1 MKIPVLLAPALCLS
15 LAACDDV
22 ALSFAC
28 PEEPSPSVVIGVFD
42 AGTGEAV
49 AGDASGWYT
58 VNGMTDSLRHEVRV
72 GGIPQLFAFGPPGVY
87 QVRVQRT
94 GHSEWVMSDLVV
106 QQSECGPA
114 TVRVT
119 ATLEPAL

>member
-1 MKIPVLLAPALCLS
+1 MKIPALLAPALCLA

-28 PEEPSPSVVIGVFD
+28 PEEPSPSVVVGVFD

-49 AGDASGWYT
+49 AGDARGWYT
-58 VNGMTDSLRHEVRV
+58 VGGVTDSLRHEVRV
-72 GGIPQLFAFGPPGVY
+72 AGIPQLFAFGPPGVY
-87 QVRVQRT
+87 QVRVQRA
-94 GHSEWVMSDLVV
+94 GHSEWVLSDLVV
-106 QQSECGPA
+106 HPSECGPA

-119 ATLEPAL
+119 ATLQPAV

>member
-1 MKIPVLLAPALCLS
+1 MKIPALLAPALCLS
-15 LAACDDV
+15 LAACNDV

-28 PEEPSPSVVIGVFD
+28 PEEPSPSVVVGVFD
-42 AGTGEAV
+42 AGTGQAV
-49 AGDASGWYT
+49 AGDAQGWYT

-87 QVRVQRT
+87 QVRVQRP
-94 GHSEWVMSDLVV
+94 GHAEWVLSDLVV